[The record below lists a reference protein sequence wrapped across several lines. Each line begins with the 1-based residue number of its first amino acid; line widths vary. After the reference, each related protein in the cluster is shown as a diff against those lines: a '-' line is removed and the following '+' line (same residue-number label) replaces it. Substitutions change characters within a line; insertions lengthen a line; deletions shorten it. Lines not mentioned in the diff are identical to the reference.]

1 MLDFQY
7 KKSELNSP
15 PIKEESDELKP
26 KKSHSCDLIKKNEI
40 LVVNNL
46 EKSFVSKVNI
56 EDQMSI
62 ARAKKTSFENTSLDL
77 HVSLQDPIK
86 TGFNLKINKN
96 SKVTILKSAIVDY
109 LKEKYPKLF
118 KTLNVNSFV
127 LMKKYSILKDTK
139 LLSEADVKD
148 RETIHVLLKENFNY
162 NYSSSSNAVDYSKT
176 KNDDV
181 NNSRKESKADKKKKK
196 DELAPLNKL
205 PIMEKPGYKTFPDFK
220 DVYRMTLNELE
231 NVENFSIYNEWGRID
246 FEGVTDLTNLNLDQ
260 IVTIENKL
268 INVYQNGEIDFKPK
282 IGKGLNKPAI
292 LHLFKCFPSESQKDV
307 TDEQL
312 SLYLASL
319 QKICKE
325 KGV

>member
-1 MLDFQY
+1 MCD
-7 KKSELNSP
+7 SP
-15 PIKEESDELKP
+15 TVKDELEDIKP
-26 KKSHSCDLIKKNEI
+26 KKSHSCDLIKKNET

-46 EKSFVSKVNI
+46 EKSFVTKINI
-56 EDQMSI
+56 EDKMSS
-62 ARAKKTSFENTSLDL
+62 ARAKKISLENTSLDL

-96 SKVTILKSAIVDY
+96 SKVTMLKSAILDY

-162 NYSSSSNAVDYSKT
+162 NYNNNSNAVDYSKT
-176 KNDDV
+176 KNEEV
-181 NNSRKESKADKKKKK
+181 SNSRKESKADKKKKK

-205 PIMEKPGYKTFPDFK
+205 PIMEKPGYKTIPDFK
-220 DVYRMTLNELE
+220 DIYRMTLNELE
-231 NVENFSIYNEWGRID
+231 NVEKFSIYNEWGRID

-260 IVTIENKL
+260 IVSIENKL
-268 INVYQNGEIDFKPK
+268 INVYQNGDIDFKPK
-282 IGKGLNKPAI
+282 IGKGLNKPAT
-292 LHLFKCFPSESQKDV
+292 LHLYKCFPSESQKGV
-307 TDEQL
+307 SDEQL